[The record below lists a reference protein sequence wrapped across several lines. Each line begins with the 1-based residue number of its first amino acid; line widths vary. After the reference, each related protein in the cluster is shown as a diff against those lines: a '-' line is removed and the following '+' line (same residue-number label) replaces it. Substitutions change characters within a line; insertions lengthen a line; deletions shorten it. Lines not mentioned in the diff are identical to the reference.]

1 MLLEDVEYFLEKA
14 KAKECF
20 EMLDLDRDGKISLQ
34 VHPCCT
40 LRYDLCCMLRY
51 EMCCMLRYCL
61 CNCDLP
67 PTLSPLQVGPE
78 QQNWSRGAFY
88 RMLRYVCF
96 QLSTCLS
103 LPCVGP

>member
-1 MLLEDVEYFLEKA
+1 MLLEDVEYFLEKT

-34 VHPCCT
+34 VHPCCM

-51 EMCCMLRYCL
+51 EMCCCF
-61 CNCDLP
+61 DLP
-67 PTLSPLQVGPE
+67 PTLCPLQDGPE
-78 QQNWSRGAFY
+78 QQNWSRSASC